1 MEAERRSDGG
11 GGGQEV
17 EVMDEFACAGMLSGS
32 LTSLH
37 DGVERIF
44 GVKFDIGEQ
53 EAFHTSDG
61 QIWLKLQ
68 GQENGVRAAKVSL
81 MHFVVTH
88 CSMLNWEMVDR
99 SKTEQNPTVLQL
111 FVKGVVNQEEQQEV
125 SYPGVL
131 HCVFCGARGL
141 FIDSLIRNTSAQ
153 IVVSVFG
160 ICVV

>member
-1 MEAERRSDGG
+1 MEAERQSDGG
-11 GGGQEV
+11 GGGREV

-37 DGVERIF
+37 DAVERIF
-44 GVKFDIGEQ
+44 AVKFDIGEQ

-88 CSMLNWEMVDR
+88 CSMLNWEMVGGP
-99 SKTEQNPTVLQL
+99 Q
-111 FVKGVVNQEEQQEV
+111 VKN
-125 SYPGVL
+125 
-131 HCVFCGARGL
+131 
-141 FIDSLIRNTSAQ
+141 
-153 IVVSVFG
+153 
-160 ICVV
+160 

>member
-17 EVMDEFACAGMLSGS
+17 EVMDEFACSGMLSGS

-37 DGVERIF
+37 DAVERIF

-53 EAFHTSDG
+53 EACHTSDG

-88 CSMLNWEMVDR
+88 CSMLNWEMVDG
-99 SKTEQNPTVLQL
+99 QQL
-111 FVKGVVNQEEQQEV
+111 EN
-125 SYPGVL
+125 
-131 HCVFCGARGL
+131 
-141 FIDSLIRNTSAQ
+141 
-153 IVVSVFG
+153 
-160 ICVV
+160 